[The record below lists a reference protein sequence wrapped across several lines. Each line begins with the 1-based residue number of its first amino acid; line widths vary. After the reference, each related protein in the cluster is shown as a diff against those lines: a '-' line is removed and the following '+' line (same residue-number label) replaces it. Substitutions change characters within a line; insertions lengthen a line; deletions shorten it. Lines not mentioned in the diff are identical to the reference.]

1 MNKKETD
8 EFWKDAA
15 EYEGRIPYYRF
26 HEGWY
31 YIVSD
36 SGYLPID
43 EITLRDALMVF
54 HAVTENEGCAI
65 YLYCGRDHL
74 ATYNGGQSEPEYE
87 TTYQVTK
94 SALPEWLAAL
104 GMMR

>member
-1 MNKKETD
+1 MNTD
-8 EFWKDAA
+8 ETREFWEGAV
-15 EYEGRIPYYRF
+15 EYPGGIPYRDF
-26 HEGWY
+26 HEGEH

-36 SGYLPID
+36 SAYVPVD
-43 EITLRDALMVF
+43 VDTLQEALMVF
-54 HAVTENEGCAI
+54 HAVTANEGCAI
-65 YLYCGRDHL
+65 YLFHGREHL

-104 GMMR
+104 AMVR